1 MASGSEASTCSAS
14 TSASVVQTESSSSS
28 NREKSDVW
36 KYFRKKGPK
45 TVECTLCDKEYAFH
59 GGTSNLR
66 DHLVRMHSNEFK
78 PKQQPCLDAFV
89 IRGKCPDSR
98 AKRISELIAN
108 MVARD
113 LRPAAVVEGDGFKA
127 LMKFIEP
134 GYKAPSATHIATV
147 IRRQYE
153 AAKVALKQKLKED
166 ASSLAIT
173 SDIWTSC
180 ANDTYISLTA
190 HFISAD
196 WQMVS
201 CVLATSPFPEQHTG
215 INIAE
220 KLKEI
225 VISYDIDM
233 KRVRALVHDQG
244 SNMELSAAVL
254 EENFSCES
262 LSCAA
267 HRLQLCIQE
276 GLEVRA
282 IAGAIG
288 AAKKLVGHFRH
299 SALATS
305 ELHKRQ
311 EGMGMPPKRLQQD
324 CPTRWNST
332 YYMVKTLLANR
343 WPVTAVLSDERVTKR
358 QYRYL
363 DMSSEKWMV
372 LEELVK
378 VLEPLEVA
386 TVFLS
391 KEQNTSLSTV
401 YPVVHGLVVKLNATE
416 EDSEAIRSCKVKVA
430 AAIRRRWDLD
440 SLDVTQVSVLAT
452 ALDPRFRSLK
462 FLTADKRVAV
472 KAKLLQLANSLKQDF
487 EALKS
492 AGTDSHSKN
501 GSGTDSPTESA
512 PAPKRKK
519 TAFDVLLGEEEETN
533 GDSTSIE
540 EQIGHYFAEKPAP
553 RDCYPLKWWQ
563 QNEFRYQYLAKVARS
578 ILCVPATSTASERL
592 FSTAGLTVTKLR
604 SCLKP
609 ENVDA
614 LLFLNKKFEYLYQ

>member
-1 MASGSEASTCSAS
+1 MASGSKASTCSAS

-127 LMKFIEP
+127 LMKYIEP
-134 GYKAPSATHIATV
+134 GYKAHSATHIASV
-147 IRRQYE
+147 VRRQYE

-180 ANDTYISLTA
+180 ANDAYISLTA

-225 VISYDIDM
+225 VISYDIE
-233 KRVRALVHDQG
+233 G

-254 EENFSCES
+254 EENSSCES

-267 HRLQLCIQE
+267 HRLQLCIQQ

-288 AAKKLVGHFRH
+288 AAKKLQGTFVIVLLPLVSF
-299 SALATS
+299 TS
-305 ELHKRQ
+305 DRKGWECHRR
-311 EGMGMPPKRLQQD
+311 GYSR
-324 CPTRWNST
+324 
-332 YYMVKTLLANR
+332 
-343 WPVTAVLSDERVTKR
+343 
-358 QYRYL
+358 
-363 DMSSEKWMV
+363 
-372 LEELVK
+372 
-378 VLEPLEVA
+378 
-386 TVFLS
+386 TV
-391 KEQNTSLSTV
+391 
-401 YPVVHGLVVKLNATE
+401 PH
-416 EDSEAIRSCKVKVA
+416 
-430 AAIRRRWDLD
+430 
-440 SLDVTQVSVLAT
+440 
-452 ALDPRFRSLK
+452 
-462 FLTADKRVAV
+462 
-472 KAKLLQLANSLKQDF
+472 
-487 EALKS
+487 
-492 AGTDSHSKN
+492 AGTVRTTWRN
-501 GSGTDSPTESA
+501 P
-512 PAPKRKK
+512 
-519 TAFDVLLGEEEETN
+519 
-533 GDSTSIE
+533 
-540 EQIGHYFAEKPAP
+540 
-553 RDCYPLKWWQ
+553 C
-563 QNEFRYQYLAKVARS
+563 
-578 ILCVPATSTASERL
+578 
-592 FSTAGLTVTKLR
+592 
-604 SCLKP
+604 
-609 ENVDA
+609 
-614 LLFLNKKFEYLYQ
+614 